1 MPSRAWHLPSCVKHC
16 GRGRWSSSVDSSMLP
31 PTLSLYTLCSQVRNC
46 LVMQRPGRLAWEP
59 GVYNAQS
66 HYHSHFRL
74 PRSWMCLTTT
84 WSLERPCMLCW
95 CATDSGRLRPL
106 SSFLVMVTAV
116 APGGRTW
123 QDASTQYTYRGL
135 SLGSAPGSSSSRSRY
150 AQTLLWNSAEFHR
163 QPRRGLMVKL
173 PRLNYHLRGRFAP
186 RTHVENSLVHL
197 CPLFEPLP
205 VGRS

>member
-1 MPSRAWHLPSCVKHC
+1 MPSRAWHLRSCVTLR
-16 GRGRWSSSVDSSMLP
+16 GTATRGRWSSSVDSSMLP
-31 PTLSLYTLCSQVRNC
+31 LSLYTLCSQVRNC
-46 LVMQRPGRLAWEP
+46 LVMQRPGLGTRFT
-59 GVYNAQS
+59 NARS

-84 WSLERPCMLCW
+84 SSLERPCMPFW
-95 CATDSGRLRPL
+95 CATDSGRLRLL

-116 APGGRTW
+116 APGGRTR

-135 SLGSAPGSSSSRSRY
+135 SLGCAPGSSSSRSRY

-186 RTHVENSLVHL
+186 RTVENSLVHL